1 MYFSG
6 ARLDHVTVWVSPGW
20 MVPMGRIELED
31 NPCVKVPTVH
41 PFEASSG
48 NTSDQRQPN
57 GNEELVSTSVFITVS

>member
-31 NPCVKVPTVH
+31 NPCVKMPTIR

-48 NTSDQRQPN
+48 NTSDQR
-57 GNEELVSTSVFITVS
+57 